1 MAILEGNIAKFTVT
15 FTVTGTTTLID
26 PTTVQFMDR
35 LNGAAWSTPVLYT
48 GSSSP
53 SVGVVARL
61 GVGTYQFWYDTTG
74 LAGTLLG
81 DWLST
86 GVGAA
91 HTDDSIQIGGPT
103 APVYTLGQLTD
114 DTFAQLRGT
123 TRDRVNIL
131 SASIDAVDALSVDT
145 ISLTGDVNG
154 VTVAS
159 LLVIGDETM
168 YVQNVNTVTFQAL
181 VIRGFD
187 DTVPQA
193 QAAGT
198 LVTIDPPWTR
208 GMVQARLRDE
218 IRSWPPQVFRVAA
231 IDVPIVQL
239 QRGYDLGDIPT
250 EIIRILAVT
259 APQPPYV
266 GSPGY
271 WLTPG
276 DTNTSLAD
284 PSFSFIYN
292 ANANTSEFPSGKSIT
307 LTSAWTPNVTNSLHV
322 VYATPFDVDS
332 SWSDETDMVSD
343 VGIDSRNL
351 DTPTLGAA
359 ARLLRMVS
367 VRRAMLNVEGQSRE
381 DQDVTMQAILQA
393 AEQFKADTM
402 TRLGD
407 YQLQLFSDWPIRSS
421 LA

>member
-26 PTTVQFMDR
+26 PTTVQFTEG
-35 LNGAAWSTPVLYT
+35 LNGAWDTPVLYSGAST
-48 GSSSP
+48 P
-53 SVGVVARL
+53 SVGVLARL
-61 GVGTYQFWYDTTG
+61 SLGTYQYQVDTTG
-74 LAGTLLG
+74 LAGTLEG

-91 HTDDSIQIGGPT
+91 HVADEVQVGGPT

-123 TRDRVNIL
+123 TRDLVNIL
-131 SASIDAVDALSVDT
+131 AAPIDAPANLTQET
-145 ISLTGDVNG
+145 ISLTSNVDG
-154 VTVAS
+154 VTIAS

-168 YVQNVNTVTFQAL
+168 YVLNVNSTTNEVL
-181 VIRGFD
+181 VLRGFD
-187 DTVPQA
+187 DTTPAA
-193 QAAGT
+193 QSAGV

-218 IRSWPPQVFRVAA
+218 IRSWPPQVFQVAA

-239 QRGYDLGDIPT
+239 QRGYDLGEIPT

-259 APQPPYV
+259 APQPPYI

-276 DTNTSLAD
+276 DANTSLAD

-292 ANANTSEFPSGKSIT
+292 PNANVSEFPSGKSIT
-307 LTSAWTPNVTNSLHV
+307 LTSPMTPNVTNNLHI
-322 VYATPFDVDS
+322 VYATPFDVDG
-332 SWSDETDMVSD
+332 SWNDQTDMVGD

-393 AEQFKADTM
+393 ADQFKQDTVM
-402 TRLGD
+402 RLGD
-407 YQLQLFSDWPIRSS
+407 YQIQLFSDWPIRSS